1 MYLLGYR
8 KGLHLNVPWGRN
20 PRLPRLTG
28 RTWRISRRC
37 IWSTFYGI
45 VTKNPV
51 CYLRLM
57 RRALS
62 RLSRSL
68 ARISFLYSSSS
79 TILSVTT
86 DRLLA
91 FRSKMIAPGCTS
103 CVQWD
108 AISKGAMISALYKG
122 PKSPVLMILRSWIRL
137 LKVRKETWEGPHFPE
152 AGLKFSS

>member
-8 KGLHLNVPWGRN
+8 KGLHLNVPWGSN
-20 PRLPRLTG
+20 LRLPWLTG
-28 RTWRISRRC
+28 RTWRMSMRC
-37 IWSTFYGI
+37 IWSTFHGI
-45 VTKNPV
+45 ITKNPV

-79 TILSVTT
+79 TIFSATT
-86 DRLLA
+86 DRLVV
-91 FRSKMIAPGCTS
+91 FRSKMTAPGCTS

-108 AISKGAMISALYKG
+108 VINKSAMIPASYKG
-122 PKSPVLMILRSWIRL
+122 PKSPVLMVLRSWIRL

-152 AGLKFSS
+152 VGLKFSS